1 MRRSLSVLII
11 VLLLFAVLPLRLI
24 YLVQNTQS
32 FPKVS
37 NSSRNITISE
47 LRGEIYDCNM
57 QPLVNRKSQNVV
69 VAMPYLQ
76 SAEVLKNY
84 LENEEYLSLVQSIE
98 ISEPFIC
105 DCGLVDEND
114 FLKCTQKFS
123 RYTDDGFCCHVVGY
137 VNSADNQ
144 GVYGIEKSFDSLLK
158 EEKRK
163 LVFRYNTTAHNRLL
177 TGGDS
182 RFVSENYYSKKGIR
196 LTVDSEIQRI
206 SENALHLYGVE
217 KGAAVVLDAE
227 TGEIKAMAS
236 APVFNQNDIAE
247 SLEDE
252 NSPFLNRAVNA
263 YSVGSVFKLVVAL
276 TAIKEGKEDFTS
288 YCNGSLEI
296 SETRFACSD
305 SSSHGQ
311 MNLRKAFAYSCNTYF
326 IRLALELG
334 SEKILRT
341 AENLGFGKSFLL
353 ADGFY
358 SSAGKLPD
366 LSEVMTD
373 GMLANLSFGQGG
385 LLATPL
391 QVASCYSAVA
401 NGGEYISPKL
411 VISAVDSDGSEEKIK
426 GSQYRYRALSRGEA
440 EIMKELLINNFKEGT
455 CVSAKPDKC
464 VAGGKT
470 STAETGMKDEKGREI
485 LHSWF
490 AGFAECGDD
499 VYTIV
504 VFKEDGVSGG
514 KDCGPVFHEI
524 ADRISEVKSK

>member
-1 MRRSLSVLII
+1 MKRSITVLIV
-11 VLLLFAVLPLRLI
+11 VLLLFTTLPLRMI
-24 YLVQNTQS
+24 YLVRNTQD
-32 FPKVS
+32 FPQVS
-37 NSSRNITISE
+37 SSSRNISVSE

-57 QPLVNRKSQNVV
+57 QPLVNRKSHNVV
-69 VAMPYLQ
+69 VAMPYPE
-76 SAEVLKNY
+76 SAEILRSY
-84 LENEEYLSLVQSIE
+84 LEDGEYTSLLQAVE
-98 ISEPFIC
+98 KSEPFIC
-105 DCGLVDEND
+105 DCDLIGEND

-137 VNSADNQ
+137 VNSVDNQ

-158 EEKRK
+158 GENRK
-163 LVFRYNTTAHNRLL
+163 LIFRYNTTAHNELL
-177 TGGDS
+177 SGGES
-182 RFVSENYYSKKGIR
+182 RFVSENYYSKKGVK
-196 LTVDSEIQRI
+196 LTIDSEIQRI
-206 SENALHLYGVE
+206 SENAMHLYGVE
-217 KGAAVVLDAE
+217 KGAVVVLDAE
-227 TGEIKAMAS
+227 SGEIRAMAS
-236 APVFNQNDIAE
+236 APVFNQNNIAD
-247 SLEDE
+247 SLENE
-252 NSPFLNRAVNA
+252 NSPFLNRAVNS

-276 TAIKEGKEDFTS
+276 TAIKEGKEDFKS

-296 SETRFACSD
+296 SGTRFACSD
-305 SSSHGQ
+305 LSSHGQ
-311 MNLRKAFAYSCNTYF
+311 TTLEKAFAYSCNTYF
-326 IRLALELG
+326 IRLALKLG

-358 SSAGKLPD
+358 SSSGNLPD

-373 GMLANLSFGQGG
+373 GMLANISFGQGG

-391 QVASCYSAVA
+391 QVASCYSVAV

-411 VISAVDSDGSEEKIK
+411 VVSTVNSDGSEEEIK
-426 GSQYRYRALSRGEA
+426 DSQYKYRALSREEA
-440 EIMKELLINNFKEGT
+440 EKMKKLLINNFNEGT

-470 STAETGMKDEKGREI
+470 STAETGTKDENGREI

-490 AGFAECGDD
+490 AGFIECGDD
-499 VYTIV
+499 IYTIV

-524 ADRISEVKSK
+524 ADRISEVKCK